1 MSKKGLQFGLWV
13 DLWVARFVITCLIA
27 SMCAYVCF
35 GDYVITK
42 PQPLARGLTEEQL
55 NAVIAKAPTNSTI
68 TLPANLLA
76 TKKADITAN
85 IILGELK
92 KIIADTRTNIKECE
106 KLSDIEIATL
116 YIKQMQKKTTD
127 INATTNSI
135 EYIIGA
141 GMREDIQAAEAAAA
155 AEKEQ

>member
-1 MSKKGLQFGLWV
+1 MNKIIMILVVTFNL
-13 DLWVARFVITCLIA
+13 CLV
-27 SMCAYVCF
+27 MGEYVL
-35 GDYVITK
+35 IK

-68 TLPANLLA
+68 TLPANLLVS
-76 TKKADITAN
+76 KKADITAN

-92 KIIADTRTNIKECE
+92 KIIADTRTNIKEC
-106 KLSDIEIATL
+106 KNLSDIEIATL
-116 YIKQMQKKTTD
+116 YIKQMQKSTTE

-141 GMREDIQAAEAAAA
+141 GMRDDIQVAEAAAA
-155 AEKEQ
+155 AEKE